1 MLCLFVERT
10 QYLQMDKSAH
20 FWLST
25 DLAFIVTSIQC
36 CHIPVRFQIFKLTS
50 ETFNGIPCNKSATA
64 KK

>member
-1 MLCLFVERT
+1 MNMLCLFFERT

-36 CHIPVRFQIFKLTS
+36 CHIPVRFQIFKLLFIIMIS
-50 ETFNGIPCNKSATA
+50 RIY
-64 KK
+64 